1 MSAIHIPA
9 THVHKINQIH
19 LFISKIQL
27 NLSINTPTLC
37 FGRWRDQIS
46 IVDKPHDEVVVG
58 ITTLFYFIFSFLI
71 ILMTN

>member
-27 NLSINTPTLC
+27 NLSIDTPTLSPR
-37 FGRWRDQIS
+37 RWRDQLS
-46 IVDKPHDEVVVG
+46 IVDKPNDEIMVRVN
-58 ITTLFYFIFSFLI
+58 
-71 ILMTN
+71 IL